1 MSNREIRPSAKGSAP
16 SATIGVDLGGTTFKV
31 GWLGERY
38 DLGAATVHP
47 TLGYRP
53 VDEVLPKIARA
64 VAIARTAAESA
75 GHSVRAVGV
84 GVAAVI
90 EPEAGKVVLAPN
102 LAHSWQQYPLASA
115 LSRLTRLPVYLLN
128 DARSYILAE
137 WSAGAARGVANVLGI
152 TLGTGVGGGLVL
164 DGQVRFGPNCLA
176 GEFGHMTCDP
186 NGLPCGCGSRG
197 CIETFASGTAIAA
210 AARRLLLQG
219 RTPALSAILGGNT
232 DGLDAEAVAQA
243 ALLGDAECS
252 AIFSRA
258 GEALGV
264 GIANVMKIVD
274 IERVVIG
281 GGVAA
286 AGELLFGDIRA
297 SMRRHCAVFAD
308 RMPALT
314 LATVMQPGAT
324 GAAIWARQRVVS
336 AAAA

>member
-1 MSNREIRPSAKGSAP
+1 MSI
-16 SATIGVDLGGTTFKV
+16 ATIGVDLGGTTFKV

-38 DLGAATVHP
+38 ELEAVTVHP
-47 TLGYRP
+47 TLGHRP
-53 VDEVLPKIARA
+53 VDEVLPKIASA
-64 VAIARTAAESA
+64 VACARAAAQSA
-75 GHSVRAVGV
+75 GHSVIAVGI
-84 GVAAVI
+84 GVAAVV
-90 EPEAGKVVLAPN
+90 EPDAGKVVLAPN
-102 LAHSWQQYPLASA
+102 LASSWQQYPLAGA
-115 LSRLTRLPVYLLN
+115 LSRLTGLPVYLLN

-137 WSAGAARGVANVLGI
+137 WSAGAARGIANVLGI

-164 DGQVRFGPNCLA
+164 DDRVRFGPNCLA

-186 NGLPCGCGSRG
+186 HGLPCGCGGCG

-210 AARRLLLQG
+210 AALRPLLQG
-219 RTPALSAILGGNT
+219 RTPRLRELLGSNI
-232 DGLDAEAVAQA
+232 DGLDAETVAQA
-243 ALLGDAECS
+243 ATLGDAECS

-286 AGELLFGDIRA
+286 AEELLFGAIRA
-297 SMRRHCAVFAD
+297 SMRRHCPVFAD
-308 RMPALT
+308 RMPT
-314 LATVMQPGAT
+314 LAPATVPQPGAM

>member
-1 MSNREIRPSAKGSAP
+1 MSNGKIRAFANGNVP

-38 DLGAATVHP
+38 ELEAVTVHP
-47 TLGYRP
+47 TQGHRP
-53 VDEVLPKIARA
+53 VHEILPKIASA
-64 VAIARTAAESA
+64 VAGARTAAESA
-75 GHSVRAVGV
+75 GHSVTAVGV
-84 GVAAVI
+84 GVAAVV
-90 EPEAGKVVLAPN
+90 EPKAGKVILAPN
-102 LAHSWQQYPLASA
+102 LAGGWQQYPLAGA
-115 LSRLTRLPVYLLN
+115 LSRLSGLPVYLLN

-137 WSAGAARGVANVLGI
+137 WSAGAARDVANVLGI

-164 DGQVRFGPNCLA
+164 DGHVRFGPNCLA

-186 NGLPCGCGSRG
+186 HGLPCGCGSYG

-210 AARRLLLQG
+210 AALRPLLQG
-219 RTPALSAILGGNT
+219 RTPALRAILGGNNE
-232 DGLDAEAVAQA
+232 GLDAEAVAQA

-286 AGELLFGDIRA
+286 AEELLFRDIRA
-297 SMRRHCAVFAD
+297 SMHRHCAVFAD
-308 RMPALT
+308 RMPTLA